1 VSQLPLFT
9 HTADLGDII
18 ACLPTIRALGGG
30 HLIIGEKT
38 GRDGGRE
45 SLRGA
50 RYESIKKLL
59 EVQPYIDSVTWADQ
73 LPTTKYDFSTFRHD
87 HIKGEN
93 LAQWQARHLGVTIS
107 EAPWLL
113 TTPSPKTKGRVLF
126 ARSQRY
132 HSPSFPWDKAIAR
145 FPDPL
150 FVGLPDEYMAFQTK
164 WGKPIEHYTASSLL
178 ELAQL
183 IAGCELIVCNQ
194 SCPYWL
200 AAGLGVPLIQETW
213 AHDPNSVID
222 RPNAR
227 YALNGN
233 LPL

>member
-1 VSQLPLFT
+1 MSRTFT

-18 ACLPTIRALGGG
+18 AALPSIRTLGGG
-30 HLIIGEKT
+30 HLVIGEKK

-50 RYESIKKLL
+50 RFESLKPLL
-59 EVQPYIDSVTWADQ
+59 ECQPYIDGVTWADE
-73 LPTTKYDFSTFRHD
+73 LPATKWDFSSFRHD
-87 HIKGEN
+87 HCKGEN
-93 LAQWQARHLGVTIS
+93 LAQWQARHLGVAIS
-107 EAPWLL
+107 ETPWLL
-113 TTPSPKTKGRVLF
+113 ATASPKTRGRVLF
-126 ARSQRY
+126 ARSLRY
-132 HSPSFPWDKAIAR
+132 HSPTFPWDKAIAR
-145 FPDPL
+145 FKDPL

-164 WGKPIEHYTASSLL
+164 WGRPIENYTCSNLL
-178 ELAQL
+178 ELAEM
-183 IAGCELIVCNQ
+183 IAGCELLICNQ

-213 AHDPNSVID
+213 AQDPNSVIE
-222 RPNAR
+222 RANAR